1 MNIIRVSKNDN
12 FEYKSKTGD
21 VIKNANTLERIK
33 NIRIPP
39 AWINVLIANNSK
51 EEVQAIG
58 EDAKGRMQYLYS
70 KEWINNQEKAKFVRL
85 IYFLKNVNYIRKNV
99 KKILKEDSWSKE
111 KLIAFIITII
121 DHSGLR
127 IGNEKYEE
135 LYDTHGI
142 TTLKKQHIKMFNNKI
157 ELNFIGK
164 KNVINTCTLKN
175 NILIKLFK
183 NLNEYNQP
191 NNDDYFFTINCKILS
206 NTSVNNFLKKYGDY
220 TIKDFRTYRANIDF
234 ITCLYNTSFEITE
247 YKIKRT
253 INKCL
258 DIIAERLNNSRSVL
272 KNKYICNIIINKYL
286 TEPTQFY
293 KKIKYYEK
301 HKSQNLNM
309 YESGLLYYLKLF

>member
-12 FEYKSKTGD
+12 FEYKSTKGD
-21 VIKNANTLERIK
+21 VIKNATTLERIK

-51 EEVQAIG
+51 AEVQAIG

-70 KEWINNQEKAKFVRL
+70 KEWINNQEKTKFVRL
-85 IYFLKNVNYIRKNV
+85 IYFLKNINYIRKNV

-121 DHSGLR
+121 DQSGLR

-135 LYDTHGI
+135 LYETHGI

-206 NTSVNNFLKKYGDY
+206 NTSVNNFLKKYGNY